1 MIAKSIKGRSTEE
14 ISEALTESMADARPD
29 EPVGRGYH
37 PTLAIVFISVKQ
49 DREAVCKLLD
59 DKGIQVF
66 GATTA
71 GEFIDGEIEGGSIVL
86 MLLDM
91 DPAFFK
97 IVFLETSQKTS
108 FEDAIKLGITGKE
121 TFTNPAFIIANSGVS
136 LDGEPFVEGII
147 EGFGKSPSSTCPNGS
162 SGRGDREVTIF
173 GGKAGDDLA
182 LESTF
187 VFTNGKSKDN
197 AIVALIIDEDKIDV
211 KGIATCGWKAIGTTK
226 TVTKSEGNIVYTID
240 NKPALDMLMNYL
252 GVEIKQEG
260 NKEIVTFLSSW
271 YYPLQVEREN
281 EAPVIRT
288 AMFAN
293 REDRSLICSG
303 KVPQGSKIR
312 FSLPPDFDSIDTVVA
327 DCKGIK
333 ENAQQQADALIMFSC
348 VSRYLSFGVV
358 MKEEIEQVQKIWD
371 VPMAGFFSYGEYGKS
386 PSAGQA
392 GKTSKYDYHNNT
404 CCLVVLKEK

>member
-1 MIAKSIKGRSTEE
+1 MKAKSIKGKSTAE
-14 ISEALTESMADARPD
+14 ISYALTESMSD
-29 EPVGRGYH
+29 GYK

-49 DREAVCKLLD
+49 DREAISKMLD
-59 DKGIQVF
+59 ENDIQIF

-71 GEFIDGEIEGGSIVL
+71 GEFIDGEIEEGSIVI

-91 DPAFFK
+91 DPAHFK
-97 IVFLETSQKTS
+97 IAFIQTSQDTA
-108 FEDAIKLGITGKE
+108 FEDANKLGITGKE
-121 TFTNPAFIIANSGVS
+121 TYTHPAFIIANSGVS
-136 LDGEPFVEGII
+136 LDGEPFVEGITQ
-147 EGFGKSPSSTCPNGS
+147 GFGKSSSSADT
-162 SGRGDREVTIF
+162 EVTIF
-173 GGKAGDDLA
+173 GGKAADDLA

-187 VFTNGKSKDN
+187 VFTNGQSN
-197 AIVALIIDEDKIDV
+197 ECALVALIIDENKIDV

-240 NKPALDMLMNYL
+240 DKPALDMLLNYL
-252 GVEIKQEG
+252 GVEIKQEE

-281 EAPVIRT
+281 VDPVIRT

-293 REDRSLICSG
+293 SEDRSLICSG
-303 KVPQGSKIR
+303 KVPQGSKIK

-333 ENAQQQADALIMFSC
+333 GNAPQDADALLMFSC
-348 VSRYLSFGVV
+348 VSRYLSFGIV
-358 MKEEIEQVQKIWD
+358 MKEELEQVQNIWD
-371 VPMAGFFSYGEYGKS
+371 VPMVGFFSYGEYGKS
-386 PSAGQA
+386 
-392 GKTSKYDYHNNT
+392 KTGKYDYHNNT